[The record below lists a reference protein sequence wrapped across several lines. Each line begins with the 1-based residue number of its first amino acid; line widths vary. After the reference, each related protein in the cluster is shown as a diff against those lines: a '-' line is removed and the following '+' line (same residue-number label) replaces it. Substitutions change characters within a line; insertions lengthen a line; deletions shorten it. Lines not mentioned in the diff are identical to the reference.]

1 MIYDIRN
8 KEVTIIVKDE
18 KLKLP
23 NDLQD
28 KINENFENLQRL
40 GRNVWNGEVLCVS
53 ECNIDKD
60 VVEIVCKKSNYAHY
74 LYGEEIGCE
83 KKYECKNLSAGA
95 LIETADGYY
104 MIGELDDM
112 TSYPGMLQV
121 TGGGVD
127 KRDIIEGKINV
138 EYTIMRE
145 AREELNF
152 DFKDKEM
159 FLYEGLSYMYITE
172 EDEQPGV
179 QIFAKV
185 KTKMIRDEFKK
196 HFENY
201 YKYLSEN
208 NMELELKKLYF
219 LEKEK
224 AVLELNKFSN
234 PKRKYLEPLIKIDLV

>member
-8 KEVTIIVKDE
+8 KEVTIIAKDE

-40 GRNVWNGEVLCVS
+40 GRNVWNGDVLCVS
-53 ECNIDKD
+53 ECNIEKEF
-60 VVEIVCKKSNYAHY
+60 VEIICKKSNYAHY

-95 LIETADGYY
+95 LIETVDGYY
-104 MIGELDDM
+104 MIGELDDV

-121 TGGGVD
+121 TGGGID
-127 KRDIIEGKINV
+127 KKDVIDGKINADH
-138 EYTIMRE
+138 TIMRE
-145 AREELNF
+145 AMEELNI
-152 DFKDKEM
+152 DFKNRES
-159 FLYEGLSYMYITE
+159 FLYEGLSYIYISDE
-172 EDEQPGV
+172 NEQPGV
-179 QIFAKV
+179 QLFEKV
-185 KTKMIRDEFKK
+185 KTKMTRDEFKK
-196 HFENY
+196 YFQDY

-208 NMELELKKLYF
+208 NMELEFKNLYF

-224 AVLELNKFSN
+224 AVLELNKFNN
-234 PKRKYLEPLIKIDLV
+234 PKRKYLEPLIKIDLE